1 MFYLFQLQLGPLK
14 AEQSM
19 GTPSLHGG
27 LEPMRSS
34 GSQLAP
40 LRGSTGNSQPVSH
53 ICNQIFLEKQQIG

>member
-1 MFYLFQLQLGPLK
+1 MQHQIVTRK
-14 AEQSM
+14 QAEQSM

-27 LEPMRSS
+27 LEPMKSS

-53 ICNQIFLEKQQIG
+53 NCYPIFLEKW

>member
-1 MFYLFQLQLGPLK
+1 
-14 AEQSM
+14 M

-27 LEPMRSS
+27 LEPMKSS

-53 ICNQIFLEKQQIG
+53 KCNPIFLEKWQIG